1 MSRYFM
7 ESQWPGAI
15 EETKV
20 EGNYVCCL
28 VIVVILLW
36 PKRQRFFK
44 VSIRREGEK
53 PQTRGA
59 FMGRRKKTTQ
69 VVDHWTTLSGI
80 NYYFSL
86 FCCKKIYALH
96 KIRSYK
102 NLIGKVWI
110 NFSSWIYFYLHYW
123 FFFIDLQMTTE
134 WAFVFLN
141 PAVIIFCL
149 RYSLNIPHS
158 NEVPSFFPV

>member
-1 MSRYFM
+1 MPLWVEISWKV
-7 ESQWPGAI
+7 SGLGAS
-15 EETKV
+15 EETEV
-20 EGNYVCCL
+20 GGNYVCCL
-28 VIVVILLW
+28 VIVVILLG

-44 VSIRREGEK
+44 VIIRREGEK
-53 PQTRGA
+53 PQTRGV
-59 FMGRRKKTTQ
+59 FMGCRKKTTQ

-123 FFFIDLQMTTE
+123 FFLSICKWQLNE
-134 WAFVFLN
+134 HLLFLTL
-141 PAVIIFCL
+141 P
-149 RYSLNIPHS
+149 
-158 NEVPSFFPV
+158 